1 MKQIRRERMSRRRI
15 FCESISTA
23 VVLLCLL
30 LLNRPLMGSE
40 SVAVAA
46 GSGSLPPVGQGEEGE
61 PRVPEPSVP
70 EPEVPEPSVPE
81 PEVPEPSVPEPEV
94 PEPSVPEPESPQPG
108 IPEGTMHR
116 SRCFIDYSLF
126 IMPHFI

>member
-1 MKQIRRERMSRRRI
+1 MKQIRRERMSRRRF
-15 FCESISTA
+15 FCESIGTA

-30 LLNRPLMGSE
+30 LFNRPLTGRD
-40 SVAVAA
+40 AA
-46 GSGSLPPVGQGEEGE
+46 FVDAESGSLPPAGQGEEDE

-81 PEVPEPSVPEPEV
+81 PEVPEPSVPEPEA
-94 PEPSVPEPESPQPG
+94 PQPG

-116 SRCFIDYSLF
+116 LRCFIDYSLF